1 MTLETVWGG
10 APEVPCVEVLGLPS
24 SLEPDHTIGLGG
36 DVPPAEPVPGVDVY
50 AGVGPGPQRVRGH
63 PHLGPGAGL
72 AEAAGVAVEEV
83 VPAAP
88 REQDRGLVT
97 AARRALGGGE
107 G

>member
-1 MTLETVWGG
+1 MRAHL
-10 APEVPCVEVLGLPS
+10 
-24 SLEPDHTIGLGG
+24 D
-36 DVPPAEPVPGVDVY
+36 
-50 AGVGPGPQRVRGH
+50 PGPAAR
-63 PHLGPGAGL
+63 L